1 MTGPLLFL
9 GYWLLFMIA
18 GRSRLF
24 QDPGTFWHTRIGDLI
39 LAQGFFRSDPFTYTH
54 AGQFWIPHQWLGE
67 IAMACAHR
75 LGGLDS
81 FLLFTA
87 TLLAG
92 LFTWLTLRLLRT
104 GLHISLCV
112 LFIAIVI
119 SATATH
125 CHVRPIL
132 FTTVAMAITAALLT
146 DYDEGRASIRSL
158 LWLVP
163 LTLVWANIHGGLLGG
178 LASMGLVGVGWV
190 VWKLLGWPSPI
201 QSWRVLGHLIGIAA
215 ISAAMMFVTPYGAE
229 IPRTW
234 LRIMSGSKI
243 AEYIEEHQPLNPAE
257 PGTWGALLLAGIY
270 IVILAGTVPSRPR
283 VVWLLPLFWFAQML
297 LRVRHAPIFA
307 MTACIAIT
315 SIWPQ
320 TRWAQSLRNRPDL
333 YDPTRRV
340 PMSRTAWLLPLCV
353 IATCLHL
360 QIKGI
365 HAPLLGTGWARPDP
379 RHWPVEL
386 LDVIRSHEPG
396 PDDQANTFTELHL
409 GGFLSFHAPGYKTF
423 IDDRAE
429 LYGDQFLED
438 YIRGASNAE
447 AAIPAWQAKYGTMQ
461 FALVRPNTSF
471 DHYFR
476 THDWILLASCDAAN
490 FYKHR

>member
-39 LAQGFFRSDPFTYTH
+39 LAQGFFRTDPFTYTH
-54 AGQFWIPHQWLGE
+54 AGHFWIPHQWLGE
-67 IAMACAHR
+67 VAMALVYR

-87 TLLAG
+87 ILLAG
-92 LFTWLTLRLLRT
+92 LFTWLTMRLLRT
-104 GLHISLCV
+104 GLHVSLSV
-112 LFIAIVI
+112 VFIAVVI

-125 CHVRPIL
+125 CHIRPIL
-132 FTTVAMAITAALLT
+132 FTTVAMAITTALLT
-146 DYDEGRASIRSL
+146 DFENGRASIRTL

-163 LTLVWANIHGGLLGG
+163 LSLVWANIHGGLLGG
-178 LASMGLVGVGWV
+178 LASMGLVGAGWV

-201 QSWRVLGHLIGIAA
+201 HNWRMLGHLISIAVVCV
-215 ISAAMMFVTPYGAE
+215 AMIAVTPYGLE

-243 AEYIEEHQPLNPAE
+243 AEHIEEHQPLNPAE
-257 PGTWGALLLAGIY
+257 PGTWGALLLAGLY
-270 IVILAGTVPSRPR
+270 IVTLAGTVPSRPR
-283 VVWLLPLFWFAQML
+283 VVWLLPLFWLAQML

-307 MTACIAIT
+307 ITACVAIT
-315 SIWPQ
+315 SMWPH
-320 TRWAQSLRNRPDL
+320 TRWAKSLLTRPDL
-333 YDPTRRV
+333 YDPARRV
-340 PMSRTAWLLPLCV
+340 PFSLAACLLPLCV

-365 HAPLLGTGWARPDP
+365 QAPILGTRWARPDP
-379 RHWPVEL
+379 RHWPIEI
-386 LDVIRSHEPG
+386 LDVIRSQEPKSG
-396 PDDQANTFTELHL
+396 DPANTFTELHL

-438 YIRGASNAE
+438 YIQGAGNATKT
-447 AAIPAWQAKYGTMQ
+447 IPDWQVKYGQ
-461 FALVRPNTSF
+461 IRFALVRPQTSF
-471 DHYFR
+471 DDFFR
-476 THDWILLASCDAAN
+476 NSDWILLASCEAAN
-490 FYKHR
+490 FYKRR